1 MASLIEQKTKVTQ
14 TKAYILRIGQFSFKL
29 DQRTIPVF
37 FVLLLIGLAVLVI
50 SVSYGEFDITPI
62 EVLQTILGIDTGDS
76 RHDLVVWT
84 FRLPRIL
91 VAFMVGAALSV
102 SGTILQG
109 ITRNPLADPGILGVT
124 SGASLAAVATI
135 VWFDVPI
142 QWLPFAAFAG
152 AFIMAVLIFVLAWND
167 GSSPVRLI
175 LVGVGLSSVAAA
187 LTNLM
192 IVFGEI
198 NQVQQATIWL
208 AGSVYGRGW
217 EHVHT
222 ISLWL
227 VVLLPITI
235 LLSRQLNTLGLG
247 DDLAKSLGLRVEL
260 QRGILLLLSV
270 ALAAIAVSVSGTV
283 GFVGLVAPHITRRLV
298 GPLHEGLIPTSA
310 LLGGVLLMFADLIGR
325 WVISPSELP
334 VGIVAAIIGAPYFAY
349 LLYQTRNQ

>member
-1 MASLIEQKTKVTQ
+1 MATMIEKNSNLSSNTWYT
-14 TKAYILRIGQFSFKL
+14 LRIGQFSYKL
-29 DQRTIPVF
+29 DRRTIPI
-37 FVLLLIGLAVLVI
+37 FVILSLIGIGVLVT

-62 EVLQTILGIDTGDS
+62 EVLQTILGIETDDS
-76 RHDLVVWT
+76 RHELVVWT

-142 QWLPFAAFAG
+142 SWLPFAAFGG
-152 AFIMAVLIFVLAWND
+152 AVIMAILIFLFAWNG

-175 LVGVGLSSVAAA
+175 LVGVGLSAVAGA
-187 LTNLM
+187 LTSLM

-217 EHVHT
+217 EHVRT
-222 ISLWL
+222 ITLWL
-227 VVLLPITI
+227 AVLLPITI
-235 LLSRQLNTLGLG
+235 LLARQLNTLGLG
-247 DDLAKSLGLRVEL
+247 DDLAKGLGLRVEF
-260 QRGILLLLSV
+260 QRITLMLLSV

-283 GFVGLVAPHITRRLV
+283 GFIGLVAPHITRRLV
-298 GPLHEGLIPTSA
+298 GPLHEGLVPTAA

-334 VGIVAAIIGAPYFAY
+334 VGIVAAMIGAPYFAY
-349 LLYQTRNQ
+349 LLYQTRNL

>member
-1 MASLIEQKTKVTQ
+1 MASLIKRKTTSSEGLG
-14 TKAYILRIGQFSFKL
+14 YIFRIGRFSFKL
-29 DQRTIPVF
+29 DKRVIPVF
-37 FVLLLIGLAVLVI
+37 VVLLLIGITVLVT
-50 SVSYGEFDITPI
+50 SVSYGEFDISPI
-62 EVLQTILGIDTGDS
+62 EVLQTIIGIDTGDS

-91 VAFMVGAALSV
+91 VAFMVGAALAV

-124 SGASLAAVATI
+124 SGASLAAVAII

-208 AGSVYGRGW
+208 AGSVYGSSW
-217 EHVHT
+217 AHVHT
-222 ISLWL
+222 ISIWL
-227 VVLLPITI
+227 ALLLPISI
-235 LLSRQLNTLGLG
+235 LLARQLNTLGLG
-247 DDLAKSLGLRVEL
+247 DDLAKSLGQRVEL
-260 QRGILLLLSV
+260 QRAVLLLLSV

-283 GFVGLVAPHITRRLV
+283 GFIGLVAPHITRRLV

-325 WVISPSELP
+325 WIISPSELP